1 MEIPKNRE
9 QLFSPEEVERID
21 AEINELLKGLDNYD
35 FNSFDY
41 DVQEEWI
48 STEQECVGGLDRV
61 QAKGN
66 LERLLDY
73 LKRETEERKNKN
85 S

>member
-1 MEIPKNRE
+1 MEIPKRFE
-9 QLFSPEEVERID
+9 QIMSREEVEKID
-21 AEINELLKGLDNYD
+21 AEINELLKSLDSYD
-35 FNSFDY
+35 FSSFEN

-48 STEQECVGGLDRV
+48 SVEQEAGAGLDRV
-61 QAKGN
+61 KAKAN

-73 LKRETEERKNKN
+73 LKRETQERELTK